1 MKIVIRV
8 VNEGETFF
16 CRMHPNDMESL
27 EIVDGDY
34 VLLRGKK
41 RSETVLKAT
50 EDEAVSPGELWAND
64 VVRINT
70 FTTSGDEVGIES
82 CHDIKFGKAVGFQLF
97 QSPASPSPDFGTDSF
112 PEIPVSDMKRIL
124 KEFFQRRRGY
134 PLCKLNYVILPG
146 GISAKI
152 LDTDPVSY
160 CLVTETTNL
169 IVKEGKFDMKTDLE
183 RSNFV
188 GYDNIGGCSRQLEQI
203 KEAIDLPLR
212 HPELFK
218 SVGISQPRGIL
229 MYGPP
234 GTGKTLIARAVANET
249 GAFFFTINGPEVMSK
264 LAGESE
270 ANLRKIFKES
280 EEKSPSVIF
289 IDEIDS
295 MAPKRDKTQG
305 EVDKRIVSQLLTLM
319 DGLKEKSNVIIIGA
333 TNRPNSIDPAL
344 RRYGRFEREINIG
357 VPDMEG
363 RVEILKIHTRKLR
376 VSKEV
381 NLREIASK
389 THGYVGAD
397 LAQVCTEAAMICIRE
412 NARRLDTDTD
422 TPLDERILMHLVVKP
437 EHFERA
443 LRNSKPA
450 NLREAMVEIPN
461 VKWTDIG
468 GLEEVKSKMMEMI
481 KLPIESPELYSE
493 FGLTI
498 PKGVLLYGPPG
509 CGKTMMAKAIAS
521 ECGANFLSVKGPELL
536 SMWLGEAESNV
547 RELFE
552 KARQAS
558 PCIIFFDEIDALA
571 KSRGMSMGSDPGSN
585 AVERVL
591 TQILTEMDGISSSKQ
606 VFVVGATNRP
616 EVIDSAILRPGRLD
630 QLIYIPLPDRP
641 SRETILRNSLARAP
655 LSREVLQSEFMDF
668 LVNITDD
675 CSGADIV
682 EFCQRTIRYALRETL
697 RGSNPEKRVE
707 RAHFERISGEVRKS
721 VNEFELQKFR
731 RFEESQRG

>member
-1 MKIVIRV
+1 MKLRLRIVGRSSDIFSCKLSPS
-8 VNEGETFF
+8 T
-16 CRMHPNDMESL
+16 MESL
-27 EIVDGDY
+27 EIIEGDY

-41 RSETVLKAT
+41 RSETVLRVI
-50 EDEAVSPGELWAND
+50 EDKTVSDDEIW
-64 VVRINT
+64 VRENVKLNT
-70 FTTSGDEVGIES
+70 FSNQGDEVGIES
-82 CHDIKFGKAVGFQLF
+82 CHDIKFGKTVGFQLF
-97 QSPASPSPDFGTDSF
+97 NSSVTSAEAS
-112 PEIPVSDMKRIL
+112 RIL
-124 KEFFQRRRGY
+124 KEFFYRNGTT
-134 PLCKLNYVILPG
+134 PLCKYNYLILPG
-146 GISAKI
+146 DISAKI
-152 LDTDPVSY
+152 METDPVSY
-160 CLVTETTNL
+160 CLVNETTSFV
-169 IVKEGKFDMKTDLE
+169 IKEGKFDMKTDME
-183 RSNFV
+183 NSSYV

-218 SVGISQPRGIL
+218 SVGVSQPRGIL

-264 LAGESE
+264 MAGESE
-270 ANLRKIFKES
+270 ANLRKIFKEA
-280 EEKSPSVIF
+280 EEKSPSIIF

-319 DGLKEKSNVIIIGA
+319 DGLKAKSNLMIIGA
-333 TNRPNSIDPAL
+333 TNRPNAIDPAL
-344 RRYGRFEREINIG
+344 RRYGRFDREINIG
-357 VPDMEG
+357 VPDTEG
-363 RVEILKIHTRKLR
+363 RIEILKIHSRKLR
-376 VSKEV
+376 MSSDVK
-381 NLREIASK
+381 LREVAVK
-389 THGYVGAD
+389 TQGYVGAD

-412 NARRLDTDTD
+412 NMGNLDTDTD
-422 TPLDERILMHLVVKP
+422 RPLDERMLTKIIVTPH
-437 EHFERA
+437 HFDRA

-468 GLEEVKSKMMEMI
+468 GLEEVKRKMIEMI

-493 FGLTI
+493 FGLSI

-509 CGKTMMAKAIAS
+509 CGKTLMAKAIAT
-521 ECGANFLSVKGPELL
+521 ECGSNFISVKGPELL

-571 KSRGMSMGSDPGSN
+571 KSRGMSVGGDPGSN

-606 VFVVGATNRP
+606 IFVVGATNRP
-616 EVIDSAILRPGRLD
+616 EVLDSAILRPGRLD
-630 QLIYIPLPDRP
+630 QLIYIPLPDKP
-641 SRETILRNSLARAP
+641 SRQTILRNSLLRAP
-655 LSREVLQSEFMDF
+655 LHETVRGEFLDK
-668 LVNITDD
+668 LTELLED

-682 EFCQRTIRYALRETL
+682 EFCQRSVRYALRDTL
-697 RGSNPEKRVE
+697 SGTNPEKKVKGE
-707 RAHFERISGEVRKS
+707 HFERSLRELRKS
-721 VNEFELQKFR
+721 VNEFELQKYT
-731 RFEESQRG
+731 RFEGSQRI